1 MFWYDPTLL
10 ILIPGIL
17 LALAAQ
23 VYMSNTYG
31 KYARAR
37 SLSGLTGY
45 TAARRILDSAGLYHV
60 QIEMIGGEL
69 TDHFDP
75 RANVLRLS
83 KGVYEGGS
91 VAAIG
96 VAAHECGHA
105 VQYAESYAPMKL
117 RGALVKTTNISST
130 LSFAI
135 ILLGMLFSIP
145 EIAYIG
151 IGFFLVVVFF
161 QLVTLPV
168 EFNASNRAVA
178 ILGGGILPQ
187 GELEGVKKVLTA
199 AALTYVAAFINAVL
213 QLLRL
218 LALVGGGRGRRR

>member
-1 MFWYDPTLL
+1 MFWYDYTIL

-17 LALAAQ
+17 LGVAVQA
-23 VYMSNTYG
+23 YMRSTYG
-31 KYARAR
+31 KYAKQR
-37 SLSGLTGY
+37 SVTGLTGY
-45 TAARRILDSAGLYHV
+45 AAARRILDHAGLYHV

-69 TDHFDP
+69 SDHFDP

-83 KGVYEGGS
+83 KGVYESGS

-105 VQYAESYAPMKL
+105 IQYAQEYAPMKL
-117 RGALVKTTNISST
+117 RGSLVKTVNFSSAS
-130 LSFAI
+130 SFLI
-135 ILLGMLFSIP
+135 ILVGMLFSIP

-151 IGFFLVVVFF
+151 VALFSVIVFF

-168 EFNASNRAVA
+168 EFNASSRAVA
-178 ILGGGILPQ
+178 VLAGGIMPPE
-187 GELEGVKKVLTA
+187 ELDGVKKVLTA
-199 AALTYVAAFINAVL
+199 AALTYVAAFVNSLL

-218 LALVGGGRGRRR
+218 LAIVNGGRGRRR